1 MQLLPI
7 RSDHNVISIAS
18 AVRNVCNATLSLIFT
33 AFLFVWGL
41 LVNKHQAWRTDGG
54 TAAFGV
60 SALSLALVST
70 ALTFLYVPHEEEF
83 LWLPGLIWAV
93 VLWQSFLGWW
103 WWVGAGSG
111 IGEGLDSDGIR
122 RKEKREVKRQE
133 KRDKDGRTRAA
144 WRGTTETRSPRR
156 RTVSRENDTEVEEPR
171 SLSPDDADSTVQS
184 GSGVPTTS
192 ITATPYPNVPLPMF
206 QRWYA
211 KIRQAHWNAAKEQAV
226 ERVQRIRELE
236 SESRQSPWFSSRSR
250 WGLDFFDF
258 RSIGRADGGKPKNLM
273 AADRRES
280 SQERES
286 SHKINLQLMGQN
298 SRREGA
304 DDHGEDGEA
313 GDDVAGVRSIWWW
326 GPLRQWRLRDSTVY

>member
-7 RSDHNVISIAS
+7 RNDHNVISIAS

-111 IGEGLDSDGIR
+111 IGEGLDSDAIR
-122 RKEKREVKRQE
+122 RKEKRDVKGHE
-133 KRDKDGRTRAA
+133 KKGKDGKTRLSS
-144 WRGTTETRSPRR
+144 RGPVATYGTRR
-156 RTVSRENDTEVEEPR
+156 RTVRCGSDIEEAGGPR
-171 SLSPDDADSTVQS
+171 SFPSDDHESPGQIEGSTRSVT
-184 GSGVPTTS
+184 VAPRTNLPPMLPPT
-192 ITATPYPNVPLPMF
+192 F
-206 QRWYA
+206 HKWYA
-211 KIRQAHWNAAKEQAV
+211 KIRQAHWSAAKEQAV
-226 ERVQRIRELE
+226 ERIQRIRELE
-236 SESRQSPWFSSRSR
+236 NENRQSPWFSSR
-250 WGLDFFDF
+250 WGLDYFDF
-258 RSIGRADGGKPKNLM
+258 GRIGRTDRGIPQSSTT
-273 AADRRES
+273 DRRENA
-280 SQERES
+280 QERES
-286 SHKINLQLMGQN
+286 SQNADVLPVDQN
-298 SRREGA
+298 SQREQVDHHREGA
-304 DDHGEDGEA
+304 GN
-313 GDDVAGVRSIWWW
+313 DVAGVRSMWWW